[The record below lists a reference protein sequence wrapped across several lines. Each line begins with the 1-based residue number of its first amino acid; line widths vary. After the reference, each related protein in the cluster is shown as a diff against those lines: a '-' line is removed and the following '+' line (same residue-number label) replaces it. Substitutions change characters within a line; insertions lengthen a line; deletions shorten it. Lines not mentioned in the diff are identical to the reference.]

1 MKRRM
6 AHLLALI
13 TVSSTML
20 VGIPWLAASVS
31 CAGWSSCSISAAIPD
46 YDAAGESRGE
56 SIEEEREEEVESKV
70 SFLAQRPA
78 NDSLG
83 MLCVGKAEQRAS
95 LGMAGPQAFLR
106 SIRGPPSA

>member
-1 MKRRM
+1 
-6 AHLLALI
+6 
-13 TVSSTML
+13 

-70 SFLAQRPA
+70 SLLAQRPVGEIL
-78 NDSLG
+78 D
-83 MLCVGKAEQRAS
+83 MLCVGKAEQRTRFVV
-95 LGMAGPQAFLR
+95 AGPLAFLR